1 VYEIEFY
8 VTPEGRTPFLDWLE
22 RLRDRIGERAIEN
35 RLFRVAQ
42 GNLGDHKYCQ
52 DGVWELRLNTG
63 PGYRIY
69 YGIEGRT
76 VLLLLCA
83 GDKSSQTTD
92 IARAVSYWKRHLEE
106 GK

>member
-1 VYEIEFY
+1 MYEIEFY

-52 DGVWELRLNTG
+52 DGVWELRLNTV

-76 VLLLLCA
+76 VLLLCA

-92 IARAVSYWKRHLEE
+92 IARAVSYRKRHLEE